1 MQLKMRE
8 PVSGIN
14 MIEIQVRFESVL
26 SDQRETEVLQSEQI
40 LSASTNSETWHLKVV
55 HLLIKINLFMNPR
68 ICIFYQF
75 ICKSLYIKLIHTV

>member
-40 LSASTNSETWHLKVV
+40 LSASTNSET
-55 HLLIKINLFMNPR
+55 
-68 ICIFYQF
+68 
-75 ICKSLYIKLIHTV
+75 